1 MTSRSVPAPPARP
14 ARMPRAQREEQ
25 ILAIA
30 EAVFAERG
38 YQATTME
45 EVAERVGVTKP
56 LIYGYFGSKEGLL
69 SACIDRAR
77 AQLREATSRRV
88 AGAWPRARSLEA
100 YFECGIRAFFD
111 FIDEHASAF
120 ALIQQEGAVAASASS
135 GIEGIRT
142 QQSAVVVE
150 TLERVPGLESVPRP
164 LLEGYAEV
172 VIGACERVAV
182 WRLGRPEVSAGDATG
197 LVMSGVW
204 HGLLRGLA
212 PPLALHVLA
221 AQPASAGEAM
231 PSRMSC
237 SEVMTVEFR
246 TPPPRA
252 ARPGA
257 RPARPPR

>member
-1 MTSRSVPAPPARP
+1 MTSRSVPAPPARA

-25 ILAIA
+25 ILTIA

-77 AQLREATSRRV
+77 AQLREATV
-88 AGAWPRARSLEA
+88 AAWQGVAEGASLEA
-100 YFECGIRAFFD
+100 YFEYGIRAFFD

-135 GIEGIRT
+135 DIEGIRT
-142 QQSAVVVE
+142 QQSEVVVE

-204 HGLLRGLA
+204 HGLSSVALSATARGVS
-212 PPLALHVLA
+212 PT
-221 AQPASAGEAM
+221 PA
-231 PSRMSC
+231 
-237 SEVMTVEFR
+237 
-246 TPPPRA
+246 
-252 ARPGA
+252 
-257 RPARPPR
+257 

>member
-1 MTSRSVPAPPARP
+1 MTSRSVPAPQARA

-25 ILAIA
+25 ILTIA

-77 AQLREATSRRV
+77 TQLREATV
-88 AGAWPRARSLEA
+88 AAWQGVAEGASLEA
-100 YFECGIRAFFD
+100 YFEYGIRAFFD

-135 GIEGIRT
+135 DIEGIRT
-142 QQSAVVVE
+142 QQSEVVVE
-150 TLERVPGLESVPRP
+150 ILERVPGLESVPRP

-204 HGLLRGLA
+204 HGLSSVALSATARGVS
-212 PPLALHVLA
+212 PT
-221 AQPASAGEAM
+221 PA
-231 PSRMSC
+231 
-237 SEVMTVEFR
+237 
-246 TPPPRA
+246 
-252 ARPGA
+252 
-257 RPARPPR
+257 